1 MSGRLHARM
10 QSQLGFIHTSIES
23 VFLTSGM
30 VLSTLA
36 MLVLVYVVLLFL
48 ER

>member
-1 MSGRLHARM
+1 MSGKLHARIH
-10 QSQLGFIHTSIES
+10 SQFGFIHTSIEN

-30 VLSTLA
+30 VLSTLL
-36 MLVLVYVVLLFL
+36 MLVVVYVVLLLL